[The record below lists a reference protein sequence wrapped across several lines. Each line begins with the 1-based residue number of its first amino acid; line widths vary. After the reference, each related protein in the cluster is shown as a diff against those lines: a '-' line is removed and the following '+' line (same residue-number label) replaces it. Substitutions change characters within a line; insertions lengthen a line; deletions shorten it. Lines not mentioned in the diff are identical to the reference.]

1 MNFQKNKKWFL
12 IGLLAITLSS
22 FGIYQYLFQA
32 PKTTEQ
38 RSVAYRGTTNDF
50 LTKLQKEPTSWNGKT
65 VVLTGVVTE
74 LLADGVLVDAVAFCQ
89 MTKKN
94 SLSIAQKINIKGQ
107 VIGYDEL
114 LNELK
119 LHQCILEK

>member
-12 IGLLAITLSS
+12 IGLLAITLNS

-89 MTKKN
+89 MTEKN
-94 SLSIAQKINIKGQ
+94 SLSKAQKINIKGQ